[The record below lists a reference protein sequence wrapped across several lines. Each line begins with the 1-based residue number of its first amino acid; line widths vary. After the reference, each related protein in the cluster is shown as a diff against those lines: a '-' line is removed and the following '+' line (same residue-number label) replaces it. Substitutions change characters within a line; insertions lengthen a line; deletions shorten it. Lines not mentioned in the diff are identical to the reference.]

1 MKKKLELLFIPVIIA
16 VILLVSLSGC
26 NSTTEAKA
34 AQNQQQGI
42 SVSGEGK
49 VEVTPDIATLNL
61 GVTAQASTVVEAQSQ
76 VSTAMNQVI
85 SALTSNGVAQ
95 KDIKTQNYSIQQIT
109 TPVPYPVT
117 VTPQIDN
124 SSSGASSSGT
134 IVTPITPPIT
144 TTVAPPITTITPPI
158 KIIPRQV
165 TMYEVSNTV
174 TVTIRTID
182 NTGSIIDAVV
192 SAGGNLI
199 SIDGVNLSVDQPD
212 QYYTQAR
219 QLAMNDAANK
229 ASQLAKSAGVT
240 LGKATYISESSS
252 SLVFPPIFR
261 AADVA
266 ASGTTPISPGET
278 NITIDVQ
285 VMYAIN

>member
-1 MKKKLELLFIPVIIA
+1 
-16 VILLVSLSGC
+16 LVSLSGC
-26 NSTTEAKA
+26 NRTTA
-34 AQNQQQGI
+34 ANAIQSQQQGI

-117 VTPQIDN
+117 VTPYN

-134 IVTPITPPIT
+134 IVTPLTPPIT
-144 TTVAPPITTITPPI
+144 TTIAPPITTITPPI

-192 SAGGNLI
+192 TAGGNLI
-199 SIDGVNLSVDQPD
+199 RINSVSLSVDQPD

-219 QLAMNDAANK
+219 QLAMTDAANK

-285 VMYAIN
+285 VMYAIK